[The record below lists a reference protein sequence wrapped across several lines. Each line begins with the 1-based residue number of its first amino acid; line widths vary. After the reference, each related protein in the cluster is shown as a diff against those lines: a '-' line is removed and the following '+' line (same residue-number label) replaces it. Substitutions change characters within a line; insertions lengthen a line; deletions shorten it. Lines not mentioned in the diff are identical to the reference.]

1 MDIQKMRTVKIALMN
16 KLKED
21 AQKIKEEERLQRM
34 QTNSISEK
42 VIE

>member
-1 MDIQKMRTVKIALMN
+1 MDIQKKRTVKIALMN